1 MVFFEV
7 LGASFAFFWCKVI
20 YRLSFLVFSWFF
32 VRKVEFIY
40 LSQEDV
46 VGLGIPMGRVIE
58 LVEGGLFE
66 HGHGRVEN
74 PPKPGIH
81 SRPDAFIHAMPAY
94 YGGLGIGGLKWVSGY
109 PSNRGVGLPQIA
121 GLMVVNDMETGMPLA
136 VMDCRWITAVRTAAV
151 SAITARHCAVEGACS
166 LGVVGC
172 GVQGRMSLVA
182 FMEVVP
188 GLEEVF
194 VFDINADA
202 MRAYKSDFE
211 RELGVEISIAG
222 DVEEAVC
229 GRDMILTATQRLEE
243 PLVRDEWFGPGC
255 LGFGLE
261 ASRAWF
267 GDAILGAD
275 KFVTD
280 SWDQTVHFH
289 EQGAFPDG
297 LPTLYAELGEIVA
310 GLKPGRESPDER
322 ILAIN
327 IGLAL
332 EDVIVAD
339 HIYQMAKDGEYQKL
353 TLMKED
359 F

>member
-1 MVFFEV
+1 
-7 LGASFAFFWCKVI
+7 
-20 YRLSFLVFSWFF
+20 
-32 VRKVEFIY
+32 
-40 LSQEDV
+40 
-46 VGLGIPMGRVIE
+46 
-58 LVEGGLFE
+58 
-66 HGHGRVEN
+66 
-74 PPKPGIH
+74 
-81 SRPDAFIHAMPAY
+81 
-94 YGGLGIGGLKWVSGY
+94 
-109 PSNRGVGLPQIA
+109 
-121 GLMVVNDMETGMPLA
+121 
-136 VMDCRWITAVRTAAV
+136 
-151 SAITARHCAVEGACS
+151 
-166 LGVVGC
+166 
-172 GVQGRMSLVA
+172 MSLVA
-182 FMEVVP
+182 FKEVMP
-188 GLEEVF
+188 GLEEVS
-194 VFDINADA
+194 VFDINPDA
-202 MRAYKSDFE
+202 MRRYKSDFE
-211 RELGVEISIAG
+211 RELGVEITIAG

>member
-1 MVFFEV
+1 
-7 LGASFAFFWCKVI
+7 
-20 YRLSFLVFSWFF
+20 
-32 VRKVEFIY
+32 
-40 LSQEDV
+40 
-46 VGLGIPMGRVIE
+46 
-58 LVEGGLFE
+58 
-66 HGHGRVEN
+66 
-74 PPKPGIH
+74 
-81 SRPDAFIHAMPAY
+81 
-94 YGGLGIGGLKWVSGY
+94 
-109 PSNRGVGLPQIA
+109 
-121 GLMVVNDMETGMPLA
+121 MVVNDMETGMPLA

-151 SAITARHCAVEGACS
+151 SSITARYCAREGASS

-182 FMEVVP
+182 FKEVMP
-188 GLEEVF
+188 GLEEVS

-211 RELGVEISIAG
+211 RELGVEITIAG

-229 GRDMILTATQRLEE
+229 GMDMILTATQRLEE
-243 PLVRDEWFGPGC
+243 PLVRDEWFRPGC

-310 GLKPGRESPDER
+310 GLKPGREGPDER